1 MLRGSILDEMR
12 LKPRLDS
19 KNLDI
24 AMARPMRFMNTAV
37 ALRGFAPIQTRNSR
51 GLI

>member
-1 MLRGSILDEMR
+1 LRGSILDEMR
-12 LKPRLDS
+12 LKRRLDS

-24 AMARPMRFMNTAV
+24 AIARPIAAMNSAV
-37 ALRGFAPIQTRNSR
+37 ALRRFAPIQTRNSR

>member
-1 MLRGSILDEMR
+1 MR
-12 LKPRLDS
+12 LKRWLDS

-24 AMARPMRFMNTAV
+24 AIARSIAVMNTAV
-37 ALRGFAPIQTRNSR
+37 VLRGFAPIQTRNSR

>member
-1 MLRGSILDEMR
+1 LGGSILDEMR
-12 LKPRLDS
+12 LEPRPDS

-24 AMARPMRFMNTAV
+24 AIARPIAVMNTAV